1 MVFSEVVFERDRL
14 RSEFLQAFE
23 LAERGECERIDE
35 LKTLGLGPAVKL
47 KLLHM
52 YFHDEVLPFYD

>member
-1 MVFSEVVFERDRL
+1 M